1 MTQARRVA
9 VLDTSAIVEAKR
21 AIAAERQWE
30 FFERLKELVVDGQIY
45 FPKDVP
51 DELRQERHHDTPE
64 TWALNVYANMDLTY
78 EPGVDA
84 VAEVM
89 QRAGNV
95 VEKDAEGEQADP
107 YVLAQALEFRRRGLD
122 LDIVVVTED
131 RVNRMPIKID
141 MATACEQLGIASITL
156 EEYMAEIGFDP
167 RRGWI
172 ATPA

>member
-30 FFERLKELVVDGQIY
+30 FFERLKELVLDGQIY
-45 FPKDVP
+45 FPKAVR

-78 EPGVDA
+78 EPGDDA

-89 QRAGNV
+89 QRAGDV
-95 VEKDAEGEQADP
+95 VEKDAEGEPADP

-122 LDIVVVTED
+122 IVIVTED

-141 MATACEQLGIASITL
+141 MRMACDRLGIAWIAL
-156 EEYMAEIGFDP
+156 ETYMGEIGFDP
-167 RRGWI
+167 QRGWI
-172 ATPA
+172 ASPA

>member
-30 FFERLKELVVDGQIY
+30 FFERLKYRVLDGQIY
-45 FPKDVP
+45 FPKAVP

-78 EPGVDA
+78 EPWVDA

-89 QRAGNV
+89 QRAGDV
-95 VEKDAEGEQADP
+95 VEKDAEREPADP

-122 LDIVVVTED
+122 IVIVTED
-131 RVNRMPIKID
+131 RVNRMPLKID
-141 MATACEQLGIASITL
+141 MRMACDRLGIAWIAL
-156 EEYMAEIGFDP
+156 DEYMAEIGFDP